1 MSTIVSDLRHPRRI
15 PYGWRML
22 ALISFI
28 GALNNGF
35 FSKGSALFLLPVQT
49 SLGLDRASTAL
60 VFSLA
65 RSEGAVEGPLV
76 GYLVDRF
83 GATKMIILGAILAG
97 IGFIIFSQAHNVWVF
112 AIAYLVFISLGAT
125 MGFQHAIAATVNMW
139 FSRFRVRAM
148 SIQEASGNL
157 GSMMLIPLLGIVIA
171 MYDWRAA
178 AIFAAGTYLV
188 VILPLSLLVKRS
200 PESVGLLPD
209 GADASEL
216 EAARRNRASG
226 SGSAQS
232 RMLRHYENN
241 DFFLK
246 EALRSSTYWLL
257 LIGTM
262 FRQMAK
268 APIQVHIVAI
278 LQWKGLDIAS
288 ASLIFAFWLGMNVPS
303 KLFFG
308 FIGDRI
314 PKQVSLG
321 GGMLLYAASMLLL
334 IYGTNVWMFLM
345 AAIVGGL
352 AEGITPINWGAIGDY
367 FGRRYFATLRGIINL
382 SHSWALLLLPWAA
395 GWWFDRDGTY
405 TITLWLS
412 VFTALVSAVFYILM
426 RRPRLPARLRVE
438 RQAAQA
444 NVTGRPSQLPG
455 H

>member
-1 MSTIVSDLRHPRRI
+1 
-15 PYGWRML
+15 
-22 ALISFI
+22 
-28 GALNNGF
+28 
-35 FSKGSALFLLPVQT
+35 
-49 SLGLDRASTAL
+49 
-60 VFSLA
+60 
-65 RSEGAVEGPLV
+65 
-76 GYLVDRF
+76 
-83 GATKMIILGAILAG
+83 
-97 IGFIIFSQAHNVWVF
+97 
-112 AIAYLVFISLGAT
+112 
-125 MGFQHAIAATVNMW
+125 
-139 FSRFRVRAM
+139 
-148 SIQEASGNL
+148 
-157 GSMMLIPLLGIVIA
+157 
-171 MYDWRAA
+171 
-178 AIFAAGTYLV
+178 
-188 VILPLSLLVKRS
+188 
-200 PESVGLLPD
+200 
-209 GADASEL
+209 
-216 EAARRNRASG
+216 
-226 SGSAQS
+226 
-232 RMLRHYENN
+232 MLRHYENN
-241 DFFLK
+241 DFSLK

-288 ASLIFAFWLGMNVPS
+288 ASLVFAFWLGMNVPS

-455 H
+455 N